1 MKTTERLSSTLTAFC
16 AAALLCALSALVI
29 PTSAAFAVT
38 TERVSVSSAGE
49 QANDACYAPSISADG
64 RFVAFASKATNLVP
78 GDTND
83 AVDVFVH
90 DRLTGSTERVSV
102 NSSGEQSHDPALG
115 YPTPSI
121 SADGR
126 FVAFGSGA
134 ADLVTGDTNG
144 KPDVFVRDRLNS
156 TTERVS
162 VSSAGDQANGEHG
175 SGAPSISAEGR
186 FVAFSSSAS
195 NLVAGDTNS
204 TDDVF
209 VRDRQAGTT
218 ERVSLNNDGSQRTLG
233 CGGPAISGDGRFVT
247 FSDWDDSTMQ
257 NRIFVRDRTA
267 GTTQQ
272 VDVSSSGQPANAI
285 SGSPAISADGKS
297 VGFESMSEN
306 LAPISRPCAQFYMRD
321 LQASTT
327 EVVSVSN
334 TGEPMNWMDP
344 GGSMSCGCCE
354 KPAISGDGRFVAFPV
369 AAKVTNLVPDDTN
382 NAGDICIRDRANGT
396 TQLVSVSSDGAQAN
410 AYSYGPSIS
419 GGGRHVAFYS
429 SATNLAPG
437 DTNGKTDIFVRDRG
451 PVAPPGLGIAIN
463 DGAACTGSRDVAL
476 GLQFPAG
483 SVDMRLRD
491 DPGDWGAWEDCVAEK
506 AWTLSAGDGIKSVC
520 LQCRDTQGTISQE
533 VCDDILLDTTPPT
546 NPSIIINGG
555 AVCTSRSGVTLTL
568 SAAGAYQRRF
578 SNDGQTWSAWQA
590 YGTTAS
596 WTLSSGRG
604 QKTVWFQAQDSCGNL
619 SEPATDTIWWALF
632 DDVTCRHP
640 FRPWIEAVAQQAI
653 VSACSTS
660 PPRFCPTDATTRAVM
675 AEALCKA
682 AGKTPLDR
690 ATPTFADVPK
700 THPAYGWIERL
711 AEPASWG
718 GVPVTDGCG
727 LQGAQRFFC
736 PDGTVT
742 RGHAAKFI
750 CRATGKGPMS
760 SCSGIFDDVWS
771 GHPFYFCGFVERLA
785 DAASWPGGVPV
796 TFGCARD
803 GWRRWYCPN
812 YPLSRGQLAVFIV
825 RAFGISL

>member
-1 MKTTERLSSTLTAFC
+1 MKTTGQLPSTLTAFC

-29 PTSAAFAVT
+29 PTSAAFAAT
-38 TERVSVSSAGE
+38 TERISISTSGE
-49 QANDACYAPSISADG
+49 QPNDGCYAPSISGDG

-83 AVDVFVH
+83 AVDVFVR
-90 DRLTGSTERVSV
+90 DRLTGITERVSV
-102 NSSGEQSHDPALG
+102 SSTGEQSHDPTTW
-115 YPTPSI
+115 YSWPSI

-126 FVAFGSGA
+126 FVAFASGA
-134 ADLVTGDTNG
+134 ADLVPGDTNG
-144 KPDVFVRDRLNS
+144 KADVFVRDRLNA

-162 VSSAGDQANGEHG
+162 VSSAGAQGNDHASQPG
-175 SGAPSISAEGR
+175 ISADAR
-186 FVAFSSSAS
+186 FVSFAS
-195 NLVAGDTNS
+195 VATDLVPGDTNGE
-204 TDDVF
+204 TDSF
-209 VRDRQAGTT
+209 VRDRTAGTT
-218 ERVSLNNDGSQRTLG
+218 ERVNLNNDGSQRTLG
-233 CGGPAISGDGRFVT
+233 SGAPAISADGRFVA
-247 FSDWDDSTMQ
+247 FSEWDDGTMQ
-257 NRIFVRDRTA
+257 SQVFVRDRAA
-267 GTTQQ
+267 GITQR
-272 VDVSSSGQPANAI
+272 VDVSSTGQPANAI
-285 SGSPAISADGKS
+285 SGSPAISADGRF
-297 VGFESMSEN
+297 VGIESFSEN
-306 LAPISRPCAQFYMRD
+306 LAPIPTPCSQYYLRD
-321 LQASTT
+321 VVASTT

-344 GGSMSCGCCE
+344 GGSMSCSCCDRLT
-354 KPAISGDGRFVAFPV
+354 ISGDGRFVAFEV
-369 AAKVTNLVPDDTN
+369 AGKVTNLVASDLN
-382 NAGDICIRDRANGT
+382 NAYDICIRDRANGT
-396 TQLVSVSSDGAQAN
+396 TQLVSVSSEGAQGN
-410 AYSYGPSIS
+410 GGSYAPSIS
-419 GGGRHVAFYS
+419 GGGRHVAFSS
-429 SATNLAPG
+429 SATNLVPG
-437 DTNGKTDIFVRDRG
+437 DTNGKADIFVRDRG

-491 DPGDWGAWEDCVAEK
+491 DPGDWGAWEPCVAEK
-506 AWTLSAGDGIKSVC
+506 AWTLSDGDGIKSVC

-660 PPRFCPTDATTRAVM
+660 PPRFCPGDATTRAVM

-682 AGKTPLDR
+682 AGKTPLDK

-700 THPAYGWIERL
+700 THAAYGWIERL
-711 AEPASWG
+711 ADPASWG
-718 GVPVTDGCG
+718 GTAVTDGCG
-727 LQGAQRFFC
+727 VQSAQKLFC
-736 PDGTVT
+736 PDAGVT
-742 RGHAAKFI
+742 REQSAKLI
-750 CRATGKGPMS
+750 CRATGKAPMS
-760 SCSGIFDDVWS
+760 SCSGVFADVPS
-771 GHPFYFCGFVERLA
+771 ARPLCRYVERLA
-785 DAASWPGGVPV
+785 DPASWPGGIAV
-796 TFGCARD
+796 TNGCGGSGAT
-803 GWRRWYCPN
+803 RWFCPAS
-812 YPLSRGQLAVFIV
+812 PLTRGQLAVFIV
-825 RAFGISL
+825 RAFGIPL